1 MKPTRVIPFDT
12 AHIAGADEFHRST
25 AEQFRQAIGPGVFMS
40 LGASQLVA
48 VPGRYDRG
56 GLLFTAR
63 ILPFTR
69 TGDRYAAA
77 RNMAVL
83 VSTTPLD
90 EIEIEVREYARGI
103 EHAKIEGV
111 YIDQLAR
118 VLLALDYD
126 GTEALN
132 PRYWQQ

>member
-1 MKPTRVIPFDT
+1 MKSTRAIPFDT
-12 AHIAGADEFHRST
+12 AHVVGAGEFHRGV
-25 AEQFRQAIGPGVFMS
+25 AEQFRQAIGTGVFMS
-40 LGASQLVA
+40 LGASQLAA

-69 TGDRYAAA
+69 TGARYAAA

-90 EIEIEVREYARGI
+90 EIEVEVREYARGI
-103 EHAKIEGV
+103 EHAKIERV

-118 VLLALDYD
+118 AVLALDYNGD
-126 GTEALN
+126 EVLN
-132 PRYWQQ
+132 PRYW

>member
-1 MKPTRVIPFDT
+1 MTSNRAIPFDL
-12 AHIAGADEFHRST
+12 AHIAGADEFHQAT
-25 AEQFRQAIGPGVFMS
+25 AEQFRQAIGPGVLMS
-40 LGASQLVA
+40 LGATRLTA
-48 VPGRYDRG
+48 VPGRFDRG
-56 GLLFTAR
+56 GLMFTAR

-83 VSTTPLD
+83 ISTTPLD
-90 EIEIEVREYARGI
+90 EIDVEVREYARGI

-118 VLLALDYD
+118 AVLALDYD
-126 GTEALN
+126 GPEPLN
-132 PRYWQQ
+132 PRYWQ

>member
-1 MKPTRVIPFDT
+1 MNTTRAIPFDT
-12 AHIAGADEFHRST
+12 AHIVGADEHHRAA
-25 AEQFRQAIGPGVFMS
+25 AEQFRQAIGPYVFMS
-40 LGASQLVA
+40 LGASQLAA

-83 VSTTPLD
+83 VSTSPLD
-90 EIEIEVREYARGI
+90 EIEIEVREYARGVQ
-103 EHAKIEGV
+103 HAKIEGV
-111 YIDQLAR
+111 YIDQLSRA
-118 VLLALDYD
+118 VLALDYD